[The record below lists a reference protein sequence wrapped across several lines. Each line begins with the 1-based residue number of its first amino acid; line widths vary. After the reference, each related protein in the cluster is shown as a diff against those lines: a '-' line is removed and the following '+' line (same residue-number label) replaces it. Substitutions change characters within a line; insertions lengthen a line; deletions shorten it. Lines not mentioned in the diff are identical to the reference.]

1 MRIRFKTAALIAV
14 LAAVVGFV
22 AVDAAKD
29 EPVPA
34 VERPGAAAAPAAD
47 ASAQPQSA
55 EAPKPDQQAFS
66 VPQRQ
71 GLPTS
76 ANPIFES
83 QTWQPPPPPEPQVKV
98 KPAPPPPPTAPPL
111 PYAFVGRLIHDG
123 QLSMLLAKGDEVI
136 PIRQGQTIDGIYRVE
151 SITDKQ
157 ITLVY
162 LPLNQTQTIPVI
174 TSLAESPP
182 PRAPA
187 LAPPPPPLGSTP
199 GAVAARALAP
209 PIPTTNVVA
218 PPGPAA
224 AASPATVA
232 WTGPQ
237 QVKLGTPFELSLRVN
252 SNQPLHAWPLQLR
265 VDTDRFEVLTVRPG
279 KVAPGA
285 PDPAFSYRMNA
296 DGSIFVGAS
305 VQQPAAAGDSEIL
318 ALTLR
323 PLKAAPSA
331 EVSIASLSLQGA
343 AGRPIPHAQLAAFRT
358 TITP

>member
-1 MRIRFKTAALIAV
+1 
-14 LAAVVGFV
+14 
-22 AVDAAKD
+22 
-29 EPVPA
+29 
-34 VERPGAAAAPAAD
+34 
-47 ASAQPQSA
+47 
-55 EAPKPDQQAFS
+55 
-66 VPQRQ
+66 
-71 GLPTS
+71 
-76 ANPIFES
+76 
-83 QTWQPPPPPEPQVKV
+83 
-98 KPAPPPPPTAPPL
+98 L

-123 QLSMLLAKGDEVI
+123 QLSLLLAKGDEVI
-136 PIRQGQTIDGIYRVE
+136 SIRQGQTLDGVYRVE

-162 LPLNQTQTIPVI
+162 LPLDQRQTIPVI

-182 PRAPA
+182 PAAPTLSA
-187 LAPPPPPLGSTP
+187 RPPLGSTP
-199 GAVAARALAP
+199 GAVAARALTPAV
-209 PIPTTNVVA
+209 PTTNVIA
-218 PPGPAA
+218 PPGPAGA
-224 AASPATVA
+224 TSPATVA

-237 QVKLGTPFELSLRVN
+237 QVKLGTPFELSLHVK

-323 PLKAAPSA
+323 PLKPAPSA